1 MYGLQDEIDRLRN
14 QLEQKDNEIYQE
26 LIKIR
31 LLIEELVK
39 MKAKQLG
46 LDKST
51 EEILE
56 EEIKKPEMLKVI
68 RELAKK

>member
-1 MYGLQDEIDRLRN
+1 MHLQNGD
-14 QLEQKDNEIYQE
+14 QNEIYQE

-31 LLIEELVK
+31 LLMEELVK

-46 LDKST
+46 LDKKST

-56 EEIKKPEMLKVI
+56 EEIKKPEMIKAI
-68 RELAKK
+68 RELARE